1 MEKEKDGGRRRG
13 CDGKPDPDAAFFA
26 LKSIVGEFAAVAPR
40 ARPCAPKRLPI
51 PN

>member
-26 LKSIVGEFAAVAPR
+26 LKSIVEEFSTR
-40 ARPCAPKRLPI
+40 A
-51 PN
+51 